1 MEEPAADGAMAAEK
15 SRHLRKKRRGH
26 DDRVPLSNSTCVGQG
41 SYVDGIFNGIKTEH
55 PSKRG
60 AEISFFP

>member
-1 MEEPAADGAMAAEK
+1 MEEPAADGIMVAEK
-15 SRHLRKKRRGH
+15 SRHHDIRYQRREGH
-26 DDRVPLSNSTCVGQG
+26 KVI
-41 SYVDGIFNGIKTEH
+41 IFNGIKTEH